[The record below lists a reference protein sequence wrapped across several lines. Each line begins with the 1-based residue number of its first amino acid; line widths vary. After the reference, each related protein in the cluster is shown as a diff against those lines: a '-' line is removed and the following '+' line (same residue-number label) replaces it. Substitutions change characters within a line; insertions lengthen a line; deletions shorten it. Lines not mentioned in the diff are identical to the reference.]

1 MNDCEFVGNLVKDP
15 VLRQPQTGKAVV
27 SFTIATNEDYVTPQG
42 EKKQLT
48 DYINVVA
55 WGNLAQAAGQQLHK
69 GMRVLIHGRQST
81 RSYQGQDGQ
90 KRWTTEIN
98 ASLIAIPLSTQQGQ
112 HGGQYPQQSPQ
123 AQGGGWSQFGQTSP
137 QATGVYD
144 EQIPF

>member
-1 MNDCEFVGNLVKDP
+1 MNNCEFVGNLVKDP
-15 VLRQPQTGKAVV
+15 TLRQTQNGKAVV

-55 WGNLAQAAGQQLHK
+55 WGNLAQAAGQQLRK

-98 ASLIAIPLSTQQGQ
+98 ANLIAIPLSTQQNQ
-112 HGGQYPQQSPQ
+112 QQAPQNQQ
-123 AQGGGWSQFGQTSP
+123 NGWNQFGQAAP
-137 QATGVYD
+137 QAVDMFG

>member
-1 MNDCEFVGNLVKDP
+1 MNSCEFVGNLVKDP
-15 VLRQPQTGKAVV
+15 TLRQTQNGKAVV

-55 WGNLAQAAGQQLHK
+55 WGNLAQAAGQQLRK

-98 ASLIAIPLSTQQGQ
+98 ANLIAIPLSTQQNQ
-112 HGGQYPQQSPQ
+112 QQAPQNQQ
-123 AQGGGWSQFGQTSP
+123 NGWNQFGQAAP
-137 QATGVYD
+137 QAVDMFG

>member
-15 VLRQPQTGKAVV
+15 VLRQTQTGKAVV
-27 SFTIATNEDYVTPQG
+27 SFTIATNEGYVTPQG

-69 GMRVLIHGRQST
+69 GMRVLIHGRQNT

-98 ASLIAIPLSTQQGQ
+98 ANLIAIPLSTQQGQ
-112 HGGQYPQQSPQ
+112 H

>member
-1 MNDCEFVGNLVKDP
+1 MNNCEFVGNLVKDP
-15 VLRQPQTGKAVV
+15 TLRQTQNGKAVV

-55 WGNLAQAAGQQLHK
+55 WGNLAQAAGQQLRK

-98 ASLIAIPLSTQQGQ
+98 ANLIAIPLSTQQNQ
-112 HGGQYPQQSPQ
+112 QQAPQNQQ
-123 AQGGGWSQFGQTSP
+123 NGWNQFGQAAP
-137 QATGVYD
+137 QVVDMFG

>member
-1 MNDCEFVGNLVKDP
+1 MNDCKFMGNLVKEP
-15 VLRQPQTGKAVV
+15 TLRQTQSGKAVV

-98 ASLIAIPLSTQQGQ
+98 ANLIAIPLSTQQNQ
-112 HGGQYPQQSPQ
+112 QQAPQNQ
-123 AQGGGWSQFGQTSP
+123 QGGWNQFGQAAP
-137 QATGVYD
+137 QAVDMFG